1 MANFEHA
8 QEISALRS
16 SLPRRSSNQLDNDV
30 PLGEDSEEINLGDA
44 IFAEE
49 VYRFGEMLF
58 ELRHH

>member
-1 MANFEHA
+1 
-8 QEISALRS
+8 
-16 SLPRRSSNQLDNDV
+16 V